1 MATLSR
7 VLELYIFLALPK
19 KHPRT
24 ISPVLE
30 LKKLYNKK
38 EPSKV
43 VNISKNSQE
52 EILPVFASSSF
63 LNSSIKR
70 IKPTIPKQD
79 NEKNAALSDTS
90 LHLLSKN
97 RITSPTLNTLPSSS
111 SKTRR
116 EDFSEA
122 PPLSRSASK
131 SRICLETPI
140 NTFAD
145 GGAGFKEMTT
155 KRKSFF

>member
-1 MATLSR
+1 M
-7 VLELYIFLALPK
+7 
-19 KHPRT
+19 
-24 ISPVLE
+24 E

-43 VNISKNSQE
+43 VNIGKKHSQE
-52 EILPVFASSSF
+52 EILPVFASSSSF

-70 IKPTIPKQD
+70 IKPTIPNQG
-79 NEKNAALSDTS
+79 NEKNAAISDTS

-116 EDFSEA
+116 EDFSA
-122 PPLSRSASK
+122 ASPLSCSASK
-131 SRICLETPI
+131 SQISLKTPI

>member
-7 VLELYIFLALPK
+7 VLELYILLALPK
-19 KHPRT
+19 KHTRT
-24 ISPVLE
+24 ISPALE

-38 EPSKV
+38 EPFKV
-43 VNISKNSQE
+43 VNIGKKHSQE
-52 EILPVFASSSF
+52 EILSVFASSSSF

-70 IKPTIPKQD
+70 IKPAIPKHG
-79 NEKNAALSDTS
+79 NKKNVAISDTS

-122 PPLSRSASK
+122 PPLSRSASE
-131 SRICLETPI
+131 RQIC
-140 NTFAD
+140 N
-145 GGAGFKEMTT
+145 
-155 KRKSFF
+155 